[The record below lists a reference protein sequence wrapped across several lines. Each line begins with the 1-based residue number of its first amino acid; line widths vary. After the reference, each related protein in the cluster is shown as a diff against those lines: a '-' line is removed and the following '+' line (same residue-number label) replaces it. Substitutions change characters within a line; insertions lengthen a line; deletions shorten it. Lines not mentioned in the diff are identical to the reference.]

1 MLFTSKSWR
10 TTTVPDFAVTRF
22 PKLSATPLPKVSLSD
37 QIAIFVA
44 LSVSIAKSAIAGP
57 WTVSGAAMRK

>member
-10 TTTVPDFAVTRF
+10 TTTCPPLAWMRL

-37 QIAIFVA
+37 QTATFVA
-44 LSVSIAKSAIAGP
+44 LRVSIEKSAIAGP
-57 WTVSGAAMRK
+57 CTVSGAAMRK